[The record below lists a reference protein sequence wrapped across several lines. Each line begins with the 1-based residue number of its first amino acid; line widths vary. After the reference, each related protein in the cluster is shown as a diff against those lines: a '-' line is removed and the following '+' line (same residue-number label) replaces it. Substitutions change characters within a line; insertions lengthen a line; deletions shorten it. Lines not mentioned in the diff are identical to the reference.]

1 LNLLGVPLLRGR
13 NFTPEESNQGA
24 DLAIISESTA
34 RLFWPNEDPLGKSF
48 ALDMN
53 YQGKLH
59 SFQVIGIAKDA
70 RFANLTRI
78 DPAHVYVPI
87 GPSGGPSVG
96 MIVRIYGNPRS
107 ALTVAQ
113 TLAAPFDKNSFSD
126 MQLINIESGVVA
138 AMRALT
144 QTLTTFAATLAGL
157 ALTLAGVG
165 IYGVLSYLVSQ
176 RKKEIGIRIAL
187 GASPAALLRSTVLK
201 GLRPV
206 LSGMFLGFTAAA
218 AFSFLLHRTLVFP
231 GSMDFLYGVPFY
243 DPVTFVALF
252 CFALLVATIASAVP
266 ARRAMQIDPVAAI
279 RCE

>member
-1 LNLLGVPLLRGR
+1 
-13 NFTPEESNQGA
+13 
-24 DLAIISESTA
+24 
-34 RLFWPNEDPLGKSF
+34 
-48 ALDMN
+48 
-53 YQGKLH
+53 
-59 SFQVIGIAKDA
+59 
-70 RFANLTRI
+70 
-78 DPAHVYVPI
+78 
-87 GPSGGPSVG
+87 
-96 MIVRIYGNPRS
+96 
-107 ALTVAQ
+107 
-113 TLAAPFDKNSFSD
+113 
-126 MQLINIESGVVA
+126 
-138 AMRALT
+138 
-144 QTLTTFAATLAGL
+144 
-157 ALTLAGVG
+157 
-165 IYGVLSYLVSQ
+165 LVSQ

-266 ARRAMQIDPVAAI
+266 ARRAMQIDPVAAM